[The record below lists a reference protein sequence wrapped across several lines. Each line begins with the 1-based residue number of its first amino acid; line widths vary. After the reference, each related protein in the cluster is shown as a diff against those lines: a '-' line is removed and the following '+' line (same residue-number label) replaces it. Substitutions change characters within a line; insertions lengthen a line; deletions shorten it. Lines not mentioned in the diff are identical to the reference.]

1 MRVHNKGK
9 IALCVAV
16 LSVIIV
22 VFSLVEFS
30 WAETR
35 IPLDRVIDVLIG
47 RGDPIDAR
55 LMKDNIIRVVTALV
69 VGAGLAACGCAM
81 QAVFKNPLASPYILG
96 LSSGAS
102 LGAAIGI
109 MVAIPFLPYMV
120 STPLLS
126 FIFCSGTMFLVYAV
140 SRIGGRSNTET
151 LILTGV
157 AVSSMLTAFVSF
169 LTYIAPSDVMGDI
182 VFWSMG
188 NLGKTDLKELAIISP
203 LIVIGIMVI
212 SSYSKELNAL
222 MLGDFHAMD
231 LGIDVSKVRLTIL
244 IATTL
249 VVAAAVSFVGTIGFV
264 GLIIP
269 HIFRILLGPNN
280 RILIPMS
287 AFGGAAF
294 LLACDYLAHVV
305 LLNSYSVL
313 PVGILTSMVGAPY
326 FIYLLRRR
334 RKEVGWS

>member
-1 MRVHNKGK
+1 MRIRNKKK
-9 IALCVAV
+9 ILLCVAI
-16 LSVIIV
+16 LAVITV
-22 VFSLVEFS
+22 AVALVEFS

-35 IPLDRVIDVLIG
+35 IPLNRVIDVLIG

-55 LMKDNIIRVVTALV
+55 LMRDNIYRVVTALF

-81 QAVFKNPLASPYILG
+81 QAVFRNPLASPYILG

-109 MVAIPFLPYMV
+109 ILPIPFIPYMV
-120 STPLLS
+120 ATPLLS
-126 FIFCSGTMFLVYAV
+126 FVFCTLTMLLVYGV
-140 SRIGGRSNTET
+140 SRVGGRSNTET

-169 LTYIAPSDVMGDI
+169 ITYIAPSDMVGDI

-188 NLGKTDLKELAIISP
+188 NLGKTDIEE
-203 LIVIGIMVI
+203 IMVIAPIIVVGIILI
-212 SSYSKELNAL
+212 SSYSKEMNAL
-222 MLGDFHAMD
+222 MLGDFHALD
-231 LGIDVSKVRLTIL
+231 LGIDVSKVRLIIL
-244 IATTL
+244 VATTM

-269 HIFRILLGPNN
+269 HIFRIILGPDN
-280 RILIPMS
+280 RVLIPMS

-294 LLACDYLAHVV
+294 LLLCDYLAHEVI
-305 LLNSYSVL
+305 LSMYSVL
-313 PVGILTSMVGAPY
+313 PVGILTSMIGAPY
-326 FIYLLRRR
+326 FIYLLRRKK
-334 RKEVGWS
+334 KEVGW

>member
-1 MRVHNKGK
+1 MRIRNKRK
-9 IALCVAV
+9 ILICVLV
-16 LSVIIV
+16 LTVMTV
-22 VFSLVEFS
+22 AFSLVEFS

-35 IPLDRVIDVLIG
+35 IPMDRVIDVLIG
-47 RGDPIDAR
+47 QGDSIDAR
-55 LMKDNIIRVVTALV
+55 LMRDNIYRVVTAAF

-81 QAVFKNPLASPYILG
+81 QAVFRNPLASPYILG

-109 MVAIPFLPYMV
+109 MISIPFIPYMV

-126 FIFCSGTMFLVYAV
+126 FVFCMLTMLLVYGV
-140 SRIGGRSNTET
+140 SHMGGRSNTET

-169 LTYIAPSDVMGDI
+169 LTYIAPSDMMGDI

-188 NLGKTDLKELAIISP
+188 NLGKTDIKEIMIIAP
-203 LIVIGIMVI
+203 IIVIGVI
-212 SSYSKELNAL
+212 LIASYSKEMNAM
-222 MLGDFHAMD
+222 MLGDFHALD
-231 LGIDVSKVRLTIL
+231 LGIDVSRVRLTIL

-269 HIFRILLGPNN
+269 HIFRIILGPDN

-294 LLACDYLAHVV
+294 LIMCDYLAHIVI
-305 LLNSYSVL
+305 LNLYSIL
-313 PVGILTSMVGAPY
+313 PVGILTAMIGAPY

-334 RKEVGWS
+334 KKEVGW